1 MLQKTTLAALAL
13 MLMIST
19 ALAFDAAKYGSFSPH
34 PYLEATIPSLTDP
47 SLAPEG
53 KQLMPK
59 FPKVQAWDARM
70 DALPS
75 VVRFNA
81 SLPPRAPIEHAREW
95 AVSHRPAISE
105 AARVDAA

>member
-1 MLQKTTLAALAL
+1 ML
-13 MLMIST
+13 
-19 ALAFDAAKYGSFSPH
+19 PR
-34 PYLEATIPSLTDP
+34 
-47 SLAPEG
+47 
-53 KQLMPK
+53 

-95 AVSHRPAISE
+95 AVSHRPVVAQNM
-105 AARVDAA
+105 RVDAA